1 VSYGVFEEKEQYH
14 APSDDV
20 VSHGEGGKE
29 RSKEGREGYGR
40 GGLGGGQRMGVLMRE
55 REREGGEAPG
65 AAATTIEALPPA
77 RLPYLRSFLAF
88 PALIL
93 EPSDHR
99 SPGENDLIAVHVAC
113 LISAALLLGAFSLLG
128 CGTVETASEVRPGN
142 LGCLRG
148 CFPSALSTRR
158 SQHLALA

>member
-1 VSYGVFEEKEQYH
+1 MAFSKEKEQCH
-14 APSDDV
+14 APSDEV
-20 VSHGEGGKE
+20 VSHGEEGRKE
-29 RSKEGREGYGR
+29 VRKEGEGYGR

-99 SPGENDLIAVHVAC
+99 SPGEDDLIAVHVAC

-148 CFPSALSTRR
+148 YFPSALSTLR
-158 SQHLALA
+158 SQNRAIA